1 MDPGRNDLVAATA
14 DLLRAGGTPAVTVD
28 AVAQACG
35 LPPAAVGSHFVSRQ
49 ALVDAGQLARL
60 HQVVVQGTVALGN
73 AVEGASTPTE
83 FRQAVDD
90 HVAWLFGPEARD
102 LAAERAEVV
111 VFALTRPSL
120 RDDLADVLDGEA
132 DTLVAILEVGRHK
145 GWVRPAADLWAVAAT
160 LAALATGRVAVDA
173 SGDPT
178 STRRWTQPLR
188 EVVHRELFGQPPPRS
203 GASRTSLSR
212 DQPGRGVTTR

>member
-14 DLLRAGGTPAVTVD
+14 ELLRSGGTPAVTVD

-35 LPPAAVGSHFVSRQ
+35 LPPAAVGGHFVSRQ

-60 HQVVVQGTVALGN
+60 HQVVVEVTAALGN
-73 AVEGASTPTE
+73 AVEGAATPTE
-83 FRQAVDD
+83 FRHAVDD
-90 HVAWLFGPEARD
+90 HMAWLFGPEARD
-102 LAAERAEVV
+102 LAAERTEVV
-111 VFALTRPSL
+111 VYTRTRPAL
-120 RDDLADVLDGEA
+120 HDGLVEVLDGEV

-160 LAALATGRVAVDA
+160 LMALATGRVAVDA
-173 SGDPT
+173 GGDPT

-188 EVVHRELFGQPPPRS
+188 EVVHRELFGQPPPRR

-212 DQPGRGVTTR
+212 DRPGRGVAAR